1 MHTEITQAQ
10 IDAYQTHG
18 FVVMDEF
25 LTSEELETWRD
36 AVDQA
41 VRARKDRKLVV
52 EGTVNDDRWKDRGS
66 FYDYVFVQRL
76 NLWKDN
82 PAVKEL
88 ILDPRI
94 GKMAT
99 ELAQTDGMRVWH
111 DQALIKQPWANATAW
126 HHDNPKWSFYSPDAI
141 SIWIALDDATAHNGC
156 LYFLA
161 GSHKQ
166 TTYVNVPIA
175 ENMSDLFREYPDFV
189 DMESIAAPMKAGSCS
204 FHNGLLAHGA
214 GANMTSGW
222 RRAMTCAFMPYGSTF
237 NGIQNIL
244 TDEQFA
250 SYAIGEEL
258 NDDHQNPV
266 VYHKNEALITV

>member
-1 MHTEITQAQ
+1 M
-10 IDAYQTHG
+10 
-18 FVVMDEF
+18 
-25 LTSEELETWRD
+25 
-36 AVDQA
+36 
-41 VRARKDRKLVV
+41 
-52 EGTVNDDRWKDRGS
+52 
-66 FYDYVFVQRL
+66 
-76 NLWKDN
+76 
-82 PAVKEL
+82 KEL

-99 ELAQTDGMRVWH
+99 ELAQTEGMRVWH

-141 SIWIALDDATAHNGC
+141 SIWIALDDATYQNGC

-161 GSHKQ
+161 GSHKK

-189 DMESIAAPMKAGSCS
+189 NMQSIAAPMKAGCCS

-222 RRAMTCAFMPYGSTF
+222 RRAMTCGFMPYGSTF
-237 NGIQNIL
+237 NGSQNIL
-244 TDEQFA
+244 SDDQFA
-250 SYAIGEEL
+250 SYEIGDEL
-258 NDDHQNPV
+258 NDDNQNPL
-266 VYHKNEALITV
+266 VYHRDESRITV

>member
-1 MHTEITQAQ
+1 MFTTEVAAQ
-10 IDAYQTHG
+10 LLAEGALAAHRVQGNQQRSLGSRSGGTKARPTLAYMRSNAG
-18 FVVMDEF
+18 D
-25 LTSEELETWRD
+25 RR
-36 AVDQA
+36 
-41 VRARKDRKLVV
+41 VRAA
-52 EGTVNDDRWKDRGS
+52 S
-66 FYDYVFVQRL
+66 
-76 NLWKDN
+76 
-82 PAVKEL
+82 
-88 ILDPRI
+88 
-94 GKMAT
+94 AT
-99 ELAQTDGMRVWH
+99 ELARTDGMRVWH

-141 SIWIALDDATAHNGC
+141 SIWIALDDATSHNGC

-161 GSHKQ
+161 GSHRK

-237 NGIQNIL
+237 NGIQNVL
-244 TDEQFA
+244 SDEQLA
-250 SYAIGEEL
+250 AYALGDEL

-266 VYHKNEALITV
+266 VYHRNEALITV